1 MAWWKRVRG
10 LRRREE
16 LAKDLDDELRAHV
29 EMRAADNLSAGM
41 SEPDARYDALKRFG
55 NVTLMKERTREMDLT
70 GWIETAAQDLKFA
83 ARMLRKSPGFTA
95 IAVMTLALGIG
106 ANTAMFT
113 VVESVMVRQLPYAH
127 ASRMVSIGV
136 GDANNIGNISYL
148 NYKSLKDQTKLMDDV
163 GCYIQ
168 DVGVVQGKN
177 GSVGVSLSRMT
188 PNIFNVLGV
197 QPILG
202 RTFSEQEG
210 HDRRSASGDTC
221 GANVEG

>member
-1 MAWWKRVRG
+1 MGEGTSMAWWARIRG
-10 LRRREE
+10 LWRREE
-16 LAKDLDDELRAHV
+16 LAQELDEELRAHL
-29 EMRAADNLSAGM
+29 EMRAADNLARGM
-41 SEPDARYDALKRFG
+41 PEEDARYDAMKRFG
-55 NVTLMKERTREMDLT
+55 NVTLMKERTREMDIV

-136 GDANNIGNISYL
+136 GDPENIGNTSYL
-148 NYKSLKDQTKLMDDV
+148 NYKNVKDQTKLMDEV
-163 GCYIQ
+163 ACYIP
-168 DVGVVQGKN
+168 DIGVVQGKN
-177 GSVGVSLSRMT
+177 GSVSVTTIRVT
-188 PNIFNVLGV
+188 PNLFRILGV
-197 QPILG
+197 QPIIG

-210 HDRRSASGDTC
+210 Q
-221 GANVEG
+221 